1 MFPFVPDGTLMLFEP
16 AARLQVGDVVLAASG
31 DRWLAHR
38 IVQVDGNRIVTWGD
52 WNRRADPAWKSGD
65 VVGRCTVMLRK
76 GVPVS
81 MDWPLMRAINL
92 GLACA
97 LPPLKRLLAAL
108 LRP

>member
-16 AARLQVGDVVLAASG
+16 AATIRVGDVVLAASG

-38 IVQVDGNRIVTWGD
+38 VVQLDEERIITWGD
-52 WNRRADPAWKSGD
+52 WNRGADPAWKSGN